1 MVKEVVN
8 LAESVDGWLYLGVF
22 LIVMLECQPLLG
34 LFMPGETLVVV
45 TGFLAGQD
53 VLDLRFLILVVGFAA
68 VTGDTIGFELGHRLG
83 RGWLLRYG
91 GWFGVHQ
98 RHLARVD
105 AYIVRHGGKSVF
117 LSHFMHFLRA
127 LMPFTA
133 GAGQMRYR
141 RFALYNTIGCFLW
154 ATIFSLLG
162 YFFGESW
169 HTIHRWTG
177 GAGILLVLLVLVVFI
192 AVWSWQWRARDDS
205 RA

>member
-1 MVKEVVN
+1 MVEQIVE
-8 LAESVDGWLYLGVF
+8 LAESLSGWLYLIVF

-34 LFMPGETLVVV
+34 LFMPGETLVIVA
-45 TGFLAGQD
+45 GFLAGQD
-53 VLDLRFLILVVGFAA
+53 ALDLRLLIITVGMAA

-91 GWFGVHQ
+91 GWFGVHDW
-98 RHLARVD
+98 HLARVD

-117 LSHFMHFLRA
+117 LSHFMHLLRA

-133 GAGQMRYR
+133 GAGRMRYR

-154 ATIFSLLG
+154 ATVFSVLG

-169 HTIHRWTG
+169 QTIHRWTG
-177 GAGILLVLLVLVVFI
+177 RAGILLIGLVLLILIVGWFRQ
-192 AVWSWQWRARDDS
+192 WSAREEGDL
-205 RA
+205 

>member
-1 MVKEVVN
+1 MVEQVVE
-8 LAESVDGWLYLGVF
+8 LAEGLGGWLYLIVF

-45 TGFLAGQD
+45 AGFLAGQA
-53 VLDLRFLILVVGFAA
+53 VLDLRVLILTVGFAA
-68 VTGDTIGFELGHRLG
+68 VSGDTIGFELGHRLG

-91 GWFGVHQ
+91 HWFGVRE

-105 AYIVRHGGKSVF
+105 TYIERHGGKSVF
-117 LSHFMHFLRA
+117 LSHFMHLLRA

-154 ATIFSLLG
+154 ATIFSVLG

-169 HTIHRWTG
+169 QTIHRWTG
-177 GAGILLVLLVLVVFI
+177 RTGGFLLMPLLLVFLLGWF
-192 AVWSWQWRARDDS
+192 WQRRARRKPDL
-205 RA
+205 